1 MYISL
6 DLDIAMII
14 ETQINTG
21 LNKVDIYFSLVLI
34 CKRVSLL

>member
-14 ETQINTG
+14 ETQINTS
-21 LNKVDIYFSLVLI
+21 LINRNLFSLVLI
-34 CKRVSLL
+34 WKRVILL